1 MKAVEL
7 SAVWDP
13 KPEYKPSSKDINGK
27 LTYLGSQV
35 WKFPFVKVIDKEKP
49 KPNPKE
55 VLIKVKRCGILERK
69 LSRP

>member
-1 MKAVEL
+1 MKAVEI
-7 SAVWDP
+7 SAKWEP
-13 KPEYKPSSKDINGK
+13 KPSFKPGPKDIDEK
-27 LTYLGSQV
+27 LTYLGSKV

-55 VLIKVKRCGILERK
+55 VLIEVKRCGILERK